1 MKTDAHPPEAPDE
14 APPPS
19 DDSWVDALI
28 AGAGS
33 LGLDDE
39 ALELVRRDG
48 PCNKTAGQPRAG
60 LIRGAL
66 DALR

>member
-1 MKTDAHPPEAPDE
+1 VLTHRH
-14 APPPS
+14 

-28 AGAGS
+28 MGAGA
-33 LGLDDE
+33 LALDDHHLEQLGRE
-39 ALELVRRDG
+39 ARA
-48 PCNKTAGQPRAG
+48 TTSQPRAG